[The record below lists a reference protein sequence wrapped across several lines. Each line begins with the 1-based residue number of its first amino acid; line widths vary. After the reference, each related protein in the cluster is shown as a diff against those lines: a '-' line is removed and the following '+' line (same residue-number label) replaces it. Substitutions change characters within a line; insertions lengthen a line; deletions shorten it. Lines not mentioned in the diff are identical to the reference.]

1 MGSRVQ
7 KIAFLIFA
15 LMFVAIMAIL
25 NTSILTLGTS
35 ANGQLTSIVT
45 SDDAALN
52 IYDNQKVYGSTAAS
66 CAKDPS
72 AVAETVE
79 NVYVITAADTTGQ
92 KYTSESGESYPI
104 SSLSDDEKTAK
115 TINSTAKFNSYL
127 CINSNGVI
135 TGVLFVQDGA
145 STANASSLV
154 TETTIQGL

>member
-52 IYDNQKVYGSTAAS
+52 IYDQQRVYGTTAVN
-66 CAKDPS
+66 CAKDPTAVSETIEKVFVVTS
-72 AVAETVE
+72 ADLAGETYDSTTKYVAS
-79 NVYVITAADTTGQ
+79 TAGAD
-92 KYTSESGESYPI
+92 
-104 SSLSDDEKTAK
+104 K

-127 CINSNGVI
+127 CINSNGVV
-135 TGVLFVQDGA
+135 TGILFVQDGA
-145 STANASSLV
+145 IPSDIDGLV
-154 TETTIQGL
+154 GSNMTVQGL